1 MGTCST
7 KKLELV
13 SDTINKLE
21 LDVQNKDYKAIAG
34 QVAQFYIDYEKYD
47 AQDQK
52 AIDGLIA
59 KTSVA
64 VQK

>member
-1 MGTCST
+1 MGACST

-21 LDVQNKDYKAIAG
+21 LDVQNKDYKSIAG
-34 QVAQFYIDYEKYD
+34 QLAQFYIDYEKYD
-47 AQDQK
+47 AQDKQ
-52 AIDGLIA
+52 AIDGLIS
-59 KTSVA
+59 KTAVA